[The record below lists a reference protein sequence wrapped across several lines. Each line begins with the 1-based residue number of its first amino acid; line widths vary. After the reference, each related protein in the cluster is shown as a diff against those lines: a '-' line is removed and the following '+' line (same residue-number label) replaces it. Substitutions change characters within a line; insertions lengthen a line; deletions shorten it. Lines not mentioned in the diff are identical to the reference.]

1 MAVTA
6 VKLPENEEALASLYN
21 QTIEQHNSYLEKIHA
36 AFDKRCEEIGDQTKQ
51 KLSKVD
57 ESDQE
62 AKSAILQEEQELL
75 NKTLA
80 ELKYAINR
88 SNSNARKTLEEI
100 ETKMDTKSVN
110 LDDEL
115 ANL

>member
-1 MAVTA
+1 MVENI
-6 VKLPENEEALASLYN
+6 LPTDENALTNLYN
-21 QTIEQHNSYLEKIHA
+21 ETIEHHNSYLEKLHA
-36 AFDKRCEEIGDQTKQ
+36 AFNRRCDEIGENTKQ

-62 AKSAILQEEQELL
+62 AKTAILQEEQELL

-80 ELKYAINR
+80 ELKYAISK
-88 SNSNARKTLEEI
+88 SNSNARKKLEEI
-100 ETKMDTKSVN
+100 ETKLDAKGAN
-110 LDDEL
+110 LEEEL